1 MAPNRLMDKNYLGLI
16 GFTVLA
22 GVLFYLL
29 GPILTPFLFAAIL
42 AYICDPL
49 ADRLEALKMPRTLA
63 TVLVMLLLAGALSLL
78 LLVLLPLVIRETVLL
93 VERIPAALDSLQQ
106 QLVPWLNAKLGM
118 EIQFDMAQFQTLLSD
133 NWQAAGGMA
142 ASFLPSLTSGGMAV
156 IGFLVNLVLVPVVFF
171 YLLRDWDVM
180 VARINEMIPRRWHAK
195 TAQITTEVDSVLGEF
210 LRGQMT
216 VMLVMSVYYAFAL
229 WLSGLDFALAVGVL
243 TGMLVFVPYLG
254 VIVGLTLATLV
265 GALQFQGIGGL
276 VPVWIALGIGQMLEG
291 MVVTPWLVGERIGL
305 HPLAVIFALMAFGQL
320 FGFFGVLLALPASAV
335 LLVGLRHVRE
345 GYLKSETYKG
355 SL

>member
-1 MAPNRLMDKNYLGLI
+1 MDKNYLGLL
-16 GFTVLA
+16 GFAALA
-22 GVLFYLL
+22 GVLLYLL
-29 GPILTPFLFAAIL
+29 GPILSPFLFAAIL

-49 ADRLEALKMPRTLA
+49 ADRLEALKVPRALA
-63 TVLVMLLLAGALSLL
+63 TVLVMLLLAGVLSLL
-78 LLVLLPLVIRETVLL
+78 LLVLLPLVIKETTLL

-106 QLVPWLNAKLGM
+106 QLIPWMNAKLGV
-118 EIQFDMAQFQTLLSD
+118 EIQIDMARFQTLLSE
-133 NWQAAGGMA
+133 NWQTAGGMA
-142 ASFLPSLTSGGMAV
+142 AKFLPSLTSGGMAV
-156 IGFLVNLVLVPVVFF
+156 ISFLINLVLVPVVFF
-171 YLLRDWDVM
+171 YLLHDWDAM
-180 VARINEMIPRRWHAK
+180 LARINDLIPRRWHAK
-195 TAQITTEVDSVLGEF
+195 TTQIATEVDSVLGEF

-229 WLSGLDFALAVGVL
+229 WLAGLEFALALGVL

-265 GALQFQGIGGL
+265 GALQFPGIGGL
-276 VPVWIALGIGQMLEG
+276 LPVWIVLGIGQMLEG

-320 FGFFGVLLALPASAV
+320 FGFFGVLLALPASAA

-345 GYLKSETYKG
+345 KYVNSEVYKG